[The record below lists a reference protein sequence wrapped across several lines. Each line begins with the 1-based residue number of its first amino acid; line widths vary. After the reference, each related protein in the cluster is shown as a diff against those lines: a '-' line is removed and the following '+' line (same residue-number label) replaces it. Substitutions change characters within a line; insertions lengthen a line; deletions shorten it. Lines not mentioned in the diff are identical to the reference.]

1 MNWKQNKKQISIQ
14 WKSQNTT
21 CVREYGSLSLRL
33 LLLGGGKHKG
43 VIDSITEDLFDGS
56 LLYIIKAKG
65 GAMVPVREGAIKER
79 PSVKK

>member
-1 MNWKQNKKQISIQ
+1 M
-14 WKSQNTT
+14 
-21 CVREYGSLSLRL
+21 
-33 LLLGGGKHKG
+33 GGGKHKG